1 MRSSGFVQ
9 HRSGNFGVIEVRSP
23 IYSSPGLRIR
33 RDTMLKKTLIA
44 VSALTMATFAVA
56 PAAQADGFYFG
67 FYGNSGGGYSSGGH
81 YSGGSGSYYTPRH
94 QHATPPRVER
104 VMTQNQIRRE
114 LRQRGFSDFR
124 RIDRRGR
131 VYVVVAEA
139 RRGQLVRLRV
149 NAYNGRIESRT
160 RIS

>member
-1 MRSSGFVQ
+1 
-9 HRSGNFGVIEVRSP
+9 
-23 IYSSPGLRIR
+23 
-33 RDTMLKKTLIA
+33 
-44 VSALTMATFAVA
+44 
-56 PAAQADGFYFG
+56 
-67 FYGNSGGGYSSGGH
+67 
-81 YSGGSGSYYTPRH
+81 
-94 QHATPPRVER
+94 
-104 VMTQNQIRRE
+104 MTQNQIRRE

>member
-1 MRSSGFVQ
+1 
-9 HRSGNFGVIEVRSP
+9 
-23 IYSSPGLRIR
+23 
-33 RDTMLKKTLIA
+33 MLKKTLIA

-67 FYGNSGGGYSSGGH
+67 FYGNSGGSYSSGGH

>member
-1 MRSSGFVQ
+1 
-9 HRSGNFGVIEVRSP
+9 
-23 IYSSPGLRIR
+23 
-33 RDTMLKKTLIA
+33 MLKKTLIA

>member
-1 MRSSGFVQ
+1 
-9 HRSGNFGVIEVRSP
+9 
-23 IYSSPGLRIR
+23 
-33 RDTMLKKTLIA
+33 MLKKTLIA

-67 FYGNSGGGYSSGGH
+67 FYGNSGGSYSSGGH

-160 RIS
+160 SIS